1 MVLNFASF
9 PEFAEQVS
17 RDPSLIFLSG
27 ILLFVAGLAI
37 VRVHNV
43 WVGGWPVLVTV
54 LGWVAILSGLARMLF
69 PTQLAAIAAA
79 VAQKPGGIIA
89 GAIILLV
96 LGAFLSFKGLHSRL
110 SERSLL
116 LCYDKHDLSAHMAP
130 LEPLMSLSRFRE
142 RRAVPARRRERHPAS
157 TPTRTAPGFL
167 PRRDPGRDQHR
178 AAPSPAMRERGDQPA
193 RAGG

>member
-43 WVGGWPVLVTV
+43 WVGGGPVLLTV

-79 VAQKPGGIIA
+79 VA
-89 GAIILLV
+89 
-96 LGAFLSFKGLHSRL
+96 
-110 SERSLL
+110 
-116 LCYDKHDLSAHMAP
+116 
-130 LEPLMSLSRFRE
+130 
-142 RRAVPARRRERHPAS
+142 
-157 TPTRTAPGFL
+157 
-167 PRRDPGRDQHR
+167 
-178 AAPSPAMRERGDQPA
+178 
-193 RAGG
+193 

>member
-9 PEFAEQVS
+9 PELAEQVS

-69 PTQLAAIAAA
+69 PTHLTAIAAA

-89 GAIILLV
+89 GAIIVLV
-96 LGAFLSFKGLHSRL
+96 LGAFLSFKG
-110 SERSLL
+110 
-116 LCYDKHDLSAHMAP
+116 Y
-130 LEPLMSLSRFRE
+130 
-142 RRAVPARRRERHPAS
+142 
-157 TPTRTAPGFL
+157 TR
-167 PRRDPGRDQHR
+167 D
-178 AAPSPAMRERGDQPA
+178 
-193 RAGG
+193 